1 MKTRTPTP
9 EAPRWVWKGI
19 RNRYRPNHRI
29 SRGMV
34 TAAPW
39 VDVVLLIIFFLLCS
53 LPFVLQPGIAIE
65 LPATHI
71 GEGHPFGHTMVV
83 VIQNDPR
90 NDSRHEIVFFDD
102 RRFHVE
108 TQREALRD
116 ALRHAVTRRPDLPL
130 VIEADR
136 QVQHG
141 LLVDLYS
148 LAAEAGIR
156 EINVATRP
164 F

>member
-1 MKTRTPTP
+1 MKPTSPTP

-19 RNRYRPNHRI
+19 RTRYRPDHRI

-39 VDVVLLIIFFLLCS
+39 VDIVLLIIFFLLCS

-83 VIQNDPR
+83 VIQDDPR
-90 NDSRHEIVFFDD
+90 SDQRHEIVFFDD

-108 TQREALRD
+108 TQRDGLRAALRQ
-116 ALRHAVTRRPDLPL
+116 AVARRPDLPL
-130 VIEADR
+130 IIEADH
-136 QVQHG
+136 QIQHG
-141 LLVDLYS
+141 LLVDLYG
-148 LAAEAGIR
+148 LAAEIGIR
-156 EINVATRP
+156 EINVASRP